1 MSDSSPH
8 GLQHARLPCPSLSP
22 GGGLIAKSC
31 PTLVTPW
38 TVAHQDPLSMEF
50 PRHKFCSG
58 LSFLSPGDLPNPGIK
73 IGSPTLYIVSWLQVD
88 SLPTEPP
95 LEFAEIHAHWVSDV
109 IQLSHLLSPPL
120 PSFSFSL
127 YQHRG
132 LFQTVSCSHQVVK
145 ILEIQL
151 QH

>member
-1 MSDSSPH
+1 MREERKQTGSPFGHYVLGLSDVSFDYLFRRCLSLIQLRDKIYNDFIREFIMKNYCFSVAKSCLILPPH

-73 IGSPTLYIVSWLQVD
+73 IGSPTLYIVS
-88 SLPTEPP
+88 
-95 LEFAEIHAHWVSDV
+95 
-109 IQLSHLLSPPL
+109 
-120 PSFSFSL
+120 
-127 YQHRG
+127 
-132 LFQTVSCSHQVVK
+132 
-145 ILEIQL
+145 
-151 QH
+151 